1 MIRLYRWAEANF
13 GDQLSLLVC
22 RNLADEAVEPVGDP
36 RMSNFV
42 AIGSILEQLHDTT
55 FDGAVWGTGMISDGF
70 GPIRIPNAR
79 FAAVRGRFTRD
90 LVGAPEATPLGDPG
104 LLIDR
109 IAPSRRPRHEVGIV
123 PHRVDQSD
131 PAVQAVA
138 DKSPAIIVIDVTA
151 GPGTVLEQIA
161 SCRVIVSSAL
171 HGLVAADALGLPS
184 AWIRLS
190 DRVIGDGFKFRDYY
204 SAFGLDDP
212 EPVPFGAADDV
223 TSLLSKTRRIDPA
236 RIEEVKRSLET
247 SFPYRSAN
255 AGRWAVR

>member
-1 MIRLYRWAEANF
+1 MIRLYRWPEANF

-22 RNLADEAVEPVGDP
+22 RSLADDPVEPVGDP
-36 RMSNFV
+36 TASNLV

-70 GPIRIPNAR
+70 GKIRIPNAR

-90 LVGAPEATPLGDPG
+90 LVGAPKATPLGDPG
-104 LLIDR
+104 LLVDR
-109 IAPSRRPRHEVGIV
+109 IAPPCRPRHEVGIV
-123 PHRVDQSD
+123 AHRVDRND
-131 PAVQAVA
+131 PDVQAVA
-138 DKSPAIIVIDVTA
+138 DRSPAIIVIDVTT
-151 GPGTVLEQIA
+151 GPETVLEQIA

-204 SAFGLDDP
+204 SAFGLDEP
-212 EPVPFGAADDV
+212 EPVPFGADDDV
-223 TSLLSKTRRIDPA
+223 ASLIGKTRRIDPT
-236 RIEEVKRSLET
+236 RIGAVKRSLES
-247 SFPYRSAN
+247 SFPYRSAG
-255 AGRWAVR
+255 AAR